1 MQMEKFHIEYFGV
14 GTHRATPEA
23 RKTPVAAR
31 VAGHNPWNSLATPR
45 YIYQKKIMGGAIR

>member
-1 MQMEKFHIEYFGV
+1 MEKFHIEYFGV